1 MKAFLMASAAA
12 VALTAIAPVQA
23 QTTPQSFG
31 GGIAPEYVIVT
42 GTRVKDDPAAADTSI
57 TATKSQEQINAIN
70 TEDMLKYAPS
80 LLVRKRH
87 YGDTQDPVATRT
99 SGVGS
104 SARNLVFVDG
114 VMVSSP
120 IGNNNTSA
128 SPHFGVAAPHD
139 IARIDVLYGP
149 FAARYS
155 GNSMGATINITTRM
169 PDGFELYAD
178 ATGAVQDFSQY
189 ATSGTYGTW
198 QLAAGVGDRIGA
210 FSWRLSANHLD
221 SHGQPLGYA
230 TLSRP
235 AATSAVGTV
244 LSGAFDG
251 LNRTAAPIVIVGA
264 TGLEHQV
271 ADTDTLKLAY
281 DFTGGITL
289 SYMASLFHQDDDS
302 GIASYLRNAADATV
316 YTGNSNIN
324 GYNYNIAASTFSNN
338 VYNTQQTQLAQGL
351 KLASAPGDEFAWE
364 LLASRYDYLNDK
376 QRVPTAALPGAFTT
390 GAGQINRLNGTG
402 WMTFDAN
409 GAWRGWE
416 SHEISFGLHRDVE
429 TYAQRRNNLTDW
441 ITGGQGIV
449 VNSARG
455 RTATNAI
462 WAQDVWTVMPDVKLA
477 LGGRYEDWRAYDGNN
492 FSDTP
497 ALNVNQPVI
506 TAHLFSP
513 KASASW
519 QISEPW
525 RLTASWGVANRMP
538 TVTELYQSVTTGAT
552 LSVPNPNL
560 KPEHGNDFEVAAERR
575 DEDGLMRLSLF
586 QQDIANALL
595 SQSAPLVAGST
606 TLFSYVQNVDRVRV
620 RGFELVASRND
631 VLLPGLELMGGV
643 TFADSEILRDA
654 VFPAAVGKMLPQ
666 IPRWRGNLVATYRP
680 DAQWSF
686 TLGGRYS
693 DRSFATLDNSDPVS
707 QTYQG
712 FGGYLVLDARAQF
725 KLDAN
730 WTLSAGIDNLNNDK
744 YFLFHP
750 FPQRTLVMEV
760 HYAM

>member
-1 MKAFLMASAAA
+1 MKACLLASAAV
-12 VALTAIAPVQA
+12 VALSAIAPVQA

-198 QLAAGVGDRIGA
+198 QLAAGAGDRIGA

-235 AATSAVGTV
+235 ASTSPAGTI

-251 LNRTAAPIVIVGA
+251 LNRTTAPIVIVGA

-302 GIASYLRNAADATV
+302 SIASYLRNAAGATV

-390 GAGQINRLNGTG
+390 GAGQVNRLNGTG

-409 GAWRGWE
+409 GAWRGWQ
-416 SHEISFGLHRDVE
+416 SHDVSFGLHRDVE

-462 WAQDVWTVMPDVKLA
+462 WAQDVWTVTPDVKLA

-560 KPEHGNDFEVAAERR
+560 KPEHGNDFELAAERR

-631 VLLPGLELMGGV
+631 VLLPGLELMGSV

-654 VFPAAVGKMLPQ
+654 VFPAAAGKMLPQ

-760 HYAM
+760 HYSL